1 MNAQNV
7 WVRLRR
13 RERVRERTKSI
24 SSLGPSISIETN
36 LFRSINIYPI
46 LFSHLIAGHVS
57 WLRVASTTNG
67 AGEYEIFTV
76 CCHNKIAVK
85 SIWMRTMEITISWS
99 RRSSE
104 SFAPRLKRIWRY
116 ICSRLRSVYR
126 IECDSNRIVAT
137 LRFYLRRIY
146 VCILTFLICANAVNE
161 ANRMLDA
168 FFMPHHKQQQKINS
182 QTEER
187 NRLQSTAR
195 LKRWLDTNIVT
206 QKYTNKLWNFM
217 AIIKVETVAVVAAVA
232 SS

>member
-85 SIWMRTMEITISWS
+85 SIWMRTMEITISGS

-104 SFAPRLKRIWRY
+104 SFAPRLKRILRY
-116 ICSRLRSVYR
+116 MQPVAQCV
-126 IECDSNRIVAT
+126 SNRMRFESDCCHFAILFAQNLCVHFDISHLCERSKWSQSNARCIFYAAPQTAT
-137 LRFYLRRIY
+137 
-146 VCILTFLICANAVNE
+146 
-161 ANRMLDA
+161 
-168 FFMPHHKQQQKINS
+168 K
-182 QTEER
+182 
-187 NRLQSTAR
+187 
-195 LKRWLDTNIVT
+195 
-206 QKYTNKLWNFM
+206 NKLPNGGEKQ
-217 AIIKVETVAVVAAVA
+217 ASKYGEIETLIGYEYCHTKIHK
-232 SS
+232 